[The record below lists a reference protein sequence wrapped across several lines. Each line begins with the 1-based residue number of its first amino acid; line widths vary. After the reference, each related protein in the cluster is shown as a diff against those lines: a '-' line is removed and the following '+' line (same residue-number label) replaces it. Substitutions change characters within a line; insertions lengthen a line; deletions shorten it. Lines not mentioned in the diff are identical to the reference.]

1 MARRSDPVGA
11 CHLALLVNFDIQN
24 AHSVKH
30 GRHAALE
37 DASAIEFVK
46 VFGGIY
52 SVFFG
57 SSSIR
62 SGQLGFD
69 RRRGAGAGAGGGA
82 IVCGGRCGGV
92 LQPVSHKTTVHT
104 VQAKSEDFRKWAMA

>member
-1 MARRSDPVGA
+1 
-11 CHLALLVNFDIQN
+11 LALPVNFDIQN

-37 DASAIEFVK
+37 NSSAIEFVK

-62 SGQLGFD
+62 SGT
-69 RRRGAGAGAGGGA
+69 GAGVGGGA
-82 IVCGGRCGGV
+82 IVCGGRGGGV
-92 LQPVSHKTTVHT
+92 LQPVSHKATVHT